1 MHTSWNSAA
10 EAAVKEIFA
19 AEVRPCSIEALRSH
33 LDGLIAT
40 FLPTGGDVVSG
51 GSQEMR
57 AGWVELGRMARA
69 LGSNIDFLNFSAAFR
84 GDHQHVLD
92 IVVRKQHDY
101 GHENIARFGRLGL
114 LVRVHDKIARLENLL
129 GTGSSP
135 NHESIEDNVIDV
147 IGYSIVAAMW
157 EEGTFL
163 LALQQ
168 STVAESEPASS
179 LNDGMLGFLR
189 LA

>member
-19 AEVRPCSIEALRSH
+19 IEAPSCSVRALRGH
-33 LDGLIAT
+33 LDGLIEE
-40 FLPTGGDVVSG
+40 FLPRGGDVVTG
-51 GSQEMR
+51 GSEEMR
-57 AGWVELGRMARA
+57 AGWIELGRMARA
-69 LGSNIDFLNFSAAFR
+69 LGSNIDFLNYSAAFR
-84 GDHQHVLD
+84 GSHQHVLD
-92 IVVRKQHDY
+92 IVLRKQHDY
-101 GHENIARFGRLGL
+101 GHENISRFGRLGL

-129 GTGSSP
+129 GSGSLP
-135 NHESIEDNVIDV
+135 NNESIEDNIVDV

-163 LALQQ
+163 LALQPF
-168 STVAESEPASS
+168 TVVESEPVSTLDAG
-179 LNDGMLGFLR
+179 NLGFLR